1 MKKIVGELLKNK
13 NAEKNLQEYYGR
25 FMEINNQYAMIHLA
39 MDYYTY
45 YVSVSE
51 DGGMIAPGYQDTVN
65 QINQSIAHYFD
76 GSDLGEDI
84 QSLEQLRG
92 QIIEKV
98 KDMTCFIDKMC
109 IRDSRYGLT

>member
-1 MKKIVGELLKNK
+1 MLQSKKCEGLEIKSDEKIVGELLKNK

-51 DGGMIAPGYQDTVN
+51 DG
-65 QINQSIAHYFD
+65 
-76 GSDLGEDI
+76 E
-84 QSLEQLRG
+84 
-92 QIIEKV
+92 
-98 KDMTCFIDKMC
+98 
-109 IRDSRYGLT
+109 

>member
-65 QINQSIAHYFD
+65 QINQESIAHYFD

-92 QIIEKV
+92 QLS
-98 KDMTCFIDKMC
+98 
-109 IRDSRYGLT
+109 IR